1 MRQSKAAGRAL
12 GNARRVALTSL
23 GAGLA
28 VSAAAPFA
36 SAATVADTAPPAA
49 NAIAPAADT
58 ASMANS
64 VPLTSAAESAQS
76 AVSAQP
82 AASANLDPTVTL
94 ADGALTAST
103 AALKGSAT
111 AGWSRLGRFKL
122 YPLAG
127 TGVDPLSNVV
137 GTSLGGIPVSTQ
149 PVTAM
154 VSDGLPVS
162 DLPVVGALFNGPQ
175 G

>member
-1 MRQSKAAGRAL
+1 MRQSKAAGRVL

-28 VSAAAPFA
+28 VSAAAPLA
-36 SAATVADTAPPAA
+36 SAATVAGTAPPAA

-58 ASMANS
+58 AS
-64 VPLTSAAESAQS
+64 T
-76 AVSAQP
+76 
-82 AASANLDPTVTL
+82 ANLSDPTVTL

-103 AALKGSAT
+103 AALNGTAT

-137 GTSLGGIPVSTQ
+137 GTSLGGIPVSTG

-162 DLPVVGALFNGPQ
+162 DLPVVGGLFNGL
-175 G
+175 